1 MEETLQ
7 VFGVVTESMGY
18 KQEDEEALDCY
29 AVEELGDSEQE
40 FSHYRMTWTEGGT
53 VQKLQLRT
61 KFSQLNPRARLNSHP
76 SLWSD
81 SRTFSPLSSWVILY
95 PCFCS
100 WSLPHNSLPK

>member
-18 KQEDEEALDCY
+18 KQEDEEAWDCY

-40 FSHYRMTWTEGGT
+40 FSHYRMTRTEGGT

-61 KFSQLNPRARLNSHP
+61 NFSQLNPRARLNSHP
-76 SLWSD
+76 SL
-81 SRTFSPLSSWVILY
+81 
-95 PCFCS
+95 
-100 WSLPHNSLPK
+100 